1 MSRMRTV
8 TGIAAIALLSACAPA
23 AAHTIAH
30 AVGPAAVHAD
40 ASGTVT
46 GRLQIEGGPISPG
59 GQQPGKRP
67 VPGTVEFTSMR
78 EHPVTV
84 RVGDSGRF
92 SVHLPP
98 GTYTVCPRSP
108 AAQGRCPQARRVT
121 VTPRHTTKIA
131 FTFIVP

>member
-8 TGIAAIALLSACAPA
+8 TGFAAIALLSACTPA
-23 AAHTIAH
+23 AAH
-30 AVGPAAVHAD
+30 AVAPAAVHAD
-40 ASGTVT
+40 APGTVT
-46 GRLQIEGGPISPG
+46 GRLQMEGGPMRPG

-67 VPGTVEFTSMR
+67 MPGTVEFTSMR

-84 RVGDSGRF
+84 RVGDSGTF

-98 GTYTVCPRSP
+98 GTYTACPRSP